1 MAESWQIYSVGID
14 IGTTTSQV
22 IFSRLEVVNRA
33 AASQVPN
40 YEFSRREILYVSPAI
55 ATPVDFEGHLHDDKL
70 RQFIMS
76 QYAAAGL
83 DTEQVK
89 SGAIIITG
97 ETSKARNAR
106 QAVMGLAEQL
116 GDFIVATAGP
126 HLESVIAGQGS
137 GAAEYARTNTC
148 RVLNIDIGGGTS
160 NYAVFEAG
168 RVVDTACLNVGGHLL
183 ELESDGRLR
192 HLHAPTRPICAELF
206 GADQARR
213 LGSGQRVDDDTVA
226 QLAERMAGLIHEIC
240 VGQPSPLARQL
251 LMTESLRPGHRYDAV
266 YLSGGVGACYYDPH
280 SAASARA
287 FGDIGPALAE
297 ALHRHPGMQALPL
310 REPRHT
316 LRATVIGA
324 GAYSLSLSGSTIWV
338 DEQHLPVR
346 NLPVV
351 HATRPWAGCSAE
363 QLAADWGTAMQR
375 MDLVAGKD
383 GYALGL
389 PDDLP
394 VAYADVERAID
405 AIVHF
410 AAAHPDPARALFIVA
425 RQDLGKVLGMLL
437 QPRLQGR
444 KLAVIDEVQTRPGD
458 YIDVGK
464 PFMGGE
470 IVPITVKSLAF
481 PG

>member
-1 MAESWQIYSVGID
+1 MAESWQIHSVGID

-40 YEFSRREILYVSPAI
+40 YEFSRRDILYVSPAI
-55 ATPVDFEGHLHDDKL
+55 PTPIDFEGHVHEDAL
-70 RQFIMS
+70 RRFIMS

-83 DTEQVK
+83 DTELVK

-137 GAAEYARTNTC
+137 GAAEHSRTNTC

-192 HLHAPTRPICAELF
+192 HLHAPARPICTEL
-206 GADQARR
+206 G
-213 LGSGQRVDDDTVA
+213 LSPLPEPGQPVGDGTVA
-226 QLAERMAGLIHEIC
+226 RIAGRMAGLIHEIC
-240 VGQPSPLARQL
+240 VGQPSPLAQQL
-251 LMTESLRPGHRYDAV
+251 LMTDCLRPGHRYDAV
-266 YLSGGVGACYYDPH
+266 YLSGGVGACYYDPQGI
-280 SAASARA
+280 ASARA

-297 ALHRHPGMQALPL
+297 ALHRHAGMQALPL

-351 HATRPWAGCSAE
+351 HAARPWPDCTAV
-363 QLAADWGTAMQR
+363 QLAEDWDTAMKR
-375 MDLVAGKD
+375 MDIDPAKD

-394 VAYADVERAID
+394 VAYADVERVVD
-405 AIVHF
+405 ALAHF
-410 AAAHPDPARALFIVA
+410 ADAHPDPARALFVVA

-437 QPRLQGR
+437 QPRLHGR
-444 KLAVIDEVQTRPGD
+444 KLAVIDEIQTRPGD

-464 PFMGGE
+464 PFMGGD